1 MITRALAALK
11 EVFIPKSEFEEV
23 ETQTS
28 LLKKKAEH
36 FKVECA
42 VDGKKVPCSEL
53 NYTPYTGVP
62 APVETPTDSW
72 FVNSSTEVI
81 KTEKQLTHEQMLEE
95 AARREEENRKEQKE
109 SEDIHQKMYEMAT
122 ANWNTVA
129 ESQGGSENFQ
139 EGPGGWCSGTGYN
152 QFRP

>member
-1 MITRALAALK
+1 M
-11 EVFIPKSEFEEV
+11 
-23 ETQTS
+23 
-28 LLKKKAEH
+28 
-36 FKVECA
+36 
-42 VDGKKVPCSEL
+42 
-53 NYTPYTGVP
+53 
-62 APVETPTDSW
+62 
-72 FVNSSTEVI
+72 I

-152 QFRP
+152 QFRPWQCIPHNL